1 MYQLHQKRFLERQR
15 EAKVFI
21 RAERKWMRKKRIK
34 TNLELT
40 FMTFISNRNWVIL
53 VCRKYLS
60 TCYPISTLQLLMQGR
75 SQPQTRRTGCLI
87 VRPNIFLFSGSA
99 KCYFIHFRQMQQI
112 WSGIFYVIGENIK
125 RLRPPV
131 SPRFWKNYK
140 IGPEETWTR
149 PPLPP
154 PPMATHLSIIKLVNF
169 ISVLQKIYLYPTI
182 TVSTFFHRLTALPCK
197 IKRVGSNRI
206 AFHCTSNVV
215 HRKLT
220 TDDKRSDWVP
230 QSSVSSSG
238 QSSIKLQSVPA
249 AK

>member
-140 IGPEETWTR
+140 IGPEEKLVSGT
-149 PPLPP
+149 PHPP
-154 PPMATHLSIIKLVNF
+154 PPHGYA
-169 ISVLQKIYLYPTI
+169 SVLTIFPLRLSPFPPNLVCATVIRLISFFKYQKSQTK
-182 TVSTFFHRLTALPCK
+182 LP
-197 IKRVGSNRI
+197 
-206 AFHCTSNVV
+206 
-215 HRKLT
+215 
-220 TDDKRSDWVP
+220 
-230 QSSVSSSG
+230 
-238 QSSIKLQSVPA
+238 
-249 AK
+249 